1 MYDKIKVLLNH
12 PTYRYIVIGGIG
24 LVICLCLGYIFY
36 QPSGSGTGTDYQRA
50 RESVERIEK
59 QQRESLELNRSSQ
72 RSIERGAEL
81 SREAATRIER
91 SQDYNRQIN
100 DRIGQSQSGLGEA
113 RNYLVRNAELF
124 DRVERANRQRQ
135 ENNQT
140 LTNATQPISNTGSG
154 CDNRSSN
161 SLMTER

>member
-1 MYDKIKVLLNH
+1 MYDKIKILLNH
-12 PTYRYIVIGGIG
+12 PTYRYIIIGGIG
-24 LVICLCLGYIFY
+24 LVICLCLRYIFY
-36 QPSGSGTGTDYQRA
+36 QPSGTDYQRA

-59 QQRESLELNRSSQ
+59 QQRESVELNRSSQ

-91 SQDYNRQIN
+91 SSQYNQQIGE
-100 DRIGQSQSGLGEA
+100 RINASQTSINEA
-113 RNYLVRNAELF
+113 RNCLVRNAELF

-140 LTNATQPISNTGSG
+140 LTNATQPIPNTGSG

-161 SLMTER
+161 SSMTER